1 MMPELLKSE
10 TRTARKP
17 HRCCLCC
24 EEIKPGEQY
33 GHDTYKFDGEVYD
46 WKTHMECDAVSAFL
60 WDYADPWEGMTSD
73 DFLEACA
80 DVCRTFVC
88 PDCEHFDPEHAEDGD
103 YCQKNDFYCIHKLYE
118 LSKKYYLSC
127 QRDTQHG
134 WRKWRLTPIKEDK
147 DGTTD
152 N

>member
-1 MMPELLKSE
+1 MMPELLRSE
-10 TRTARKP
+10 IRTARKP
-17 HRCCLCC
+17 HTCSLCC

-33 GHDTYKFDGEVYD
+33 RYDTYKFDGDVND
-46 WKTHMECDAVSAFL
+46 LKTHMECDAVSTFL
-60 WDYADPWEGMTSD
+60 WDYVDPWEGMTSD
-73 DFLEACA
+73 DFLYACA

-103 YCQKNDFYCIHKLYE
+103 YCQKNDSYCIHKLYE

-127 QRDTQHG
+127 QRDTQPG
-134 WRKWRLTPIKEDK
+134 WLKWRLTPIKEDK

-152 N
+152 L